1 MSLSSGSRLGPYE
14 VLSPLG
20 AGGMG
25 EVYRAKDPR
34 LGRDVAIKVLP
45 ASFSTDADRLR
56 RFEQE
61 ARAAGLLNHPNI
73 TAVYDIG
80 THDGAPYVVSEL
92 LEGENLRA
100 ALAGGRPSMR
110 RAVDWATQIA
120 QGLAAAHDKGI
131 IHRDLKPEN
140 VFVASDGRVK
150 ILDFGLAK
158 LMHPEAEAAGER
170 TNLPTATAGTE
181 PGVVLGTMGYMAPE
195 QVRGKPADARSDIFS
210 FGAILYE
217 MLSGKRAFQGDSA
230 ADTMS
235 AILRED
241 PPDVSVTN
249 QNVPPGLERVLRH
262 CLEKSPA
269 QRFQSARDLAFDL
282 ESLSGVSAP
291 RATTAAI
298 VSPIRPGRVLLL
310 AVAGAVAAAAL
321 VGAYVAGKRAG
332 FVPPPSFSQLTF
344 RRGQIYS
351 ARFASDGQT
360 ILYSASWEGKPIEI
374 FASRFESPESR
385 PFGVTGADL
394 LGISTTGEMALS
406 LHNRP
411 TGAFSRMGTLSRVS
425 VAGGA
430 APREIE
436 ESVQWAD
443 WSPDGKDLA
452 IVRDLGGKQRLEYP
466 IGKPLYETA
475 GWISHPR
482 VSPDGGE
489 VAFAD
494 HPIGGDDGGTVSIV
508 DRSGKKNTVS
518 ETFASLQGVAWR
530 PDGREVWF
538 SAATIGFNRALHAVT
553 HSGRHRILAR
563 GTGGLVLQDV
573 AKDGRVLVTQ
583 EKSRQ
588 EALVRIDD
596 EPKER
601 DLSWLDWTLAMDLSA
616 DGRTVLFDESGEGGG
631 KGYSVYVRKTDGSP
645 AIRLGE
651 GSAQSLSPDG
661 RWVLAIADSTS
672 NPRLVAY
679 PTGAGQPKTFPT
691 DGLTVQEAAWLPDG
705 KTILFN
711 ANEEGRGVRIYL
723 RAFDGGKPRAV
734 TPEGYR
740 GFQRAVSRDGK
751 SVIARGPDR
760 RFYLYTLAGGE
771 PVAVPALAAEGE
783 TPGGWALDGRLYV
796 IARGVPS
803 RVLLLDLATGKRE
816 LWREFLPADSAG
828 VSPFGGIR
836 MTPDGKSYAYSFLRV
851 LSELFVVQGIR

>member
-1 MSLSSGSRLGPYE
+1 MSLTAGSRLGPYE
-14 VLSPLG
+14 ILAPIG

-45 ASFSTDADRLR
+45 VSFSTDPDRLR

-73 TAVYDIG
+73 TSVFDIG
-80 THDGAPYVVSEL
+80 SHDGAPYVVTEL
-92 LEGENLRA
+92 LEGETLRA
-100 ALAGGRPSMR
+100 ALAGGRLSAR
-110 RAVDWATQIA
+110 KAIDHAVQLA
-120 QGLAAAHDKGI
+120 QGLAAAHEKGI
-131 IHRDLKPEN
+131 VHRDLKPEN
-140 VFVASDGRVK
+140 IFVTRDGRVK

-158 LMHPEAEAAGER
+158 LTHTGEGAEAR
-170 TNLPTATAGTE
+170 TNLPTDAAGTE
-181 PGVVLGTMGYMAPE
+181 PGVVMGTMGYMAPE
-195 QVRGKPADARSDIFS
+195 QVRGKPADARSDIFA
-210 FGAILYE
+210 FGAILHE
-217 MLSGKRAFQGDSA
+217 MLSGRRAFQGDSA

-241 PPDVSVTN
+241 PPDLSVTN
-249 QNVPPGLERVLRH
+249 QSVSPGLERILRH
-262 CLEKSPA
+262 CLEKNPE

-282 ESLSGVSAP
+282 EALSGVSTP
-291 RATTAAI
+291 RATTVTGI
-298 VSPIRPGRVLLL
+298 SPIRSKRILPL
-310 AVAGAVAAAAL
+310 AIAAAGVAAALAGAYL
-321 VGAYVAGKRAG
+321 VGKKAG
-332 FVPPPSFSQLTF
+332 FVPPPSFSQMTF

-351 ARFASDGQT
+351 ARFAPDGQT

-374 FASRFESPESR
+374 FSSRYESPESR

-394 LGISTTGEMALS
+394 LAVSPTGEMALS
-406 LHNRP
+406 LHNQV
-411 TGAFSRMGTLSRVS
+411 TGAFSRMGTLARVS

-436 ESVQWAD
+436 ERVLSAD

-452 IVRDLGGKQRLEYP
+452 VVRDVGGKQRLEYP
-466 IGKPLYETA
+466 LGKVIYETA

-482 VSPDGGE
+482 VSPGGEE

-494 HPIGGDDGGTVSIV
+494 HPIGGDDGGTVAIV
-508 DRSGKKNTVS
+508 DRSGKKKTVS
-518 ETFASLQGVAWR
+518 EAFASLQGVAWSR
-530 PDGREVWF
+530 DGREVWF
-538 SAATIGFNRALHAVT
+538 SGATVGFNRALHAVT
-553 HSGRHRILAR
+553 RGGRSRILAR
-563 GTGGLVLQDV
+563 ATGGLVLQDV

-588 EALVRIDD
+588 EALVRIGD

-601 DLSWLDWTLAMDLSA
+601 DLSWLDWTLAMDISA
-616 DGRTVLFDESGEGGG
+616 DGRTFLFDESGEGGG
-631 KGYSVYVRKTDGSP
+631 KGYSVYVRNTDGSA

-661 RWVLAIADSTS
+661 RWVLAIAESTS

-679 PTGAGQPKTFPT
+679 PTGAGQPKAFPV

-711 ANEEGRGVRIYL
+711 ANEEGRGVRVYL
-723 RAFDGGKPRAV
+723 RDFEGGKPRAV

-740 GFQRAVSRDGK
+740 GFQRTVSRDGK
-751 SVIARGPDR
+751 SVIVRGPDR
-760 RFYLYTLAGGE
+760 RFYVYTLAGGE
-771 PVAVPALAAEGE
+771 PVPVPLAAEGE

-796 IARGVPS
+796 TARGVPA
-803 RVLLLDLATGKRE
+803 RVFLLDLTTGKRE

-828 VSPFGGIR
+828 VAPFTGIR

-851 LSELFVVQGIR
+851 LSELFVVEDVR